1 MKIIKE
7 LFGNDCKTPADA
19 IEILENK
26 YDASNLIEGYDLDS
40 FIFCGEKSR
49 YVFNHLFGDGV
60 VLMEE
65 EIKKYELLPEN
76 TVISYL
82 YDGDA
87 DCAWSEDIEFFREEN
102 IPYIACLDK
111 PFTDVKS
118 FLNTLSLICKET
130 EDFIKFE
137 CFVSENGDKSGFD
150 IDNKGNV
157 SFYGPTFKMDF
168 ETQTTLLRCVYRFL
182 LSFNSKSFEDINSLP
197 VPVEYV
203 NCDSAEEFEQFFEA
217 AGFKKL

>member
-1 MKIIKE
+1 MKTIEQILKE
-7 LFGNDCKTPADA
+7 FIRLENATPADA
-19 IEILENK
+19 IEILETK

-40 FIFCGEKSR
+40 FVFCGEKSR

-60 VLMEE
+60 VLTEE

-82 YDGDA
+82 YDGDV
-87 DCAWSEDIEFFREEN
+87 DCAWSEDIEFFKEEN
-102 IPYIACLDK
+102 IPYIACLEK

-137 CFVSENGDKSGFD
+137 CFASENGDWSGFD
-150 IDNKGNV
+150 IDCTGNIA
-157 SFYGPTFKMDF
+157 FYGPAFEMNF
-168 ETQTTLLRCVYRFL
+168 ETQTSLISCVYRFL
-182 LSFNSKSFEDINSLP
+182 LSFNSKSFEDIDSLS
-197 VPVEYV
+197 VPVKYA
-203 NCDSAEEFEQFFEA
+203 NCDREEEVE
-217 AGFKKL
+217 